1 MGTKQK
7 LRLVEIESLNREPTN
22 KDNFILREADIS
34 EYQKLEDIVY
44 FIWYRLPHFVFP
56 MLQSLAYSL
65 MPFPYLPN
73 FLYILFTWYFY
84 LDGLTLHSLSLF

>member
-44 FIWYRLPHFVFP
+44 FI
-56 MLQSLAYSL
+56 
-65 MPFPYLPN
+65 
-73 FLYILFTWYFY
+73 
-84 LDGLTLHSLSLF
+84 